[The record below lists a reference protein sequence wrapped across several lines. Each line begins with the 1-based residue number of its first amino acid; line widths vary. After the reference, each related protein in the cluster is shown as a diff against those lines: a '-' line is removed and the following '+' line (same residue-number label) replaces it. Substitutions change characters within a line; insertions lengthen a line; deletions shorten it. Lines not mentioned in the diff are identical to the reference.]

1 MLEPS
6 LKRAQ
11 IEVETYQLP
20 SLTKDV
26 ISDPETCQTSATRKK
41 YACKVCLV
49 AGLGLQCLLVAGL
62 VCKKK
67 NMEL

>member
-1 MLEPS
+1 MIEPS

-20 SLTKDV
+20 SLTTDV
-26 ISDPETCQTSATRKK
+26 ISDPETGQTLATRKK
-41 YACKVCLV
+41 YAYKVCLV
-49 AGLGLQCLLVAGL
+49 AVLGLLCLLVAGL

-67 NMEL
+67 NMEP